1 MKVHFIA
8 NTAFPYGAATTTR
21 TLSYAKGFIDNG
33 VECEVII
40 PIPTCSASDK
50 MNIEHK
56 GIYKGVPFRY
66 SYPSTRRSASFI
78 KRRYHDFV
86 GQVKTLYHILRIP
99 KGDIVL
105 LYNGNNSWN
114 RLALLACKLS
124 GIKSVLE
131 MNELPYCEGEQTKD
145 RQKQRQITL
154 EKILPKFNGVIVIS
168 DELGKLVRKYSNA
181 KIIKV
186 PIITPPDTNHQADCN
201 NNERFIFHS
210 GKLTEAKDGV
220 CGMLEAFGIAFPKIG
235 KDVKFILT
243 GNVEMSPD
251 KDKIKA
257 IISKYS
263 LEENVVFTGYIEE
276 EELRKYQSNCTMVI
290 INKYDSLQN
299 KYCFATK
306 LSEYLAMKRPV
317 VTTNIGEAMNYLQDN
332 VNAYIVEPHNPQ
344 LIADKI
350 IEIFNNPQ
358 KAAEIGE
365 NGFLLTTKEFN
376 YKYQGK
382 RMLEFFKTL

>member
-1 MKVHFIA
+1 MKVHIIA
-8 NTAFPYGAATTTR
+8 NTAFPYGAATTIR
-21 TLSYAKGFIDNG
+21 TISYAKGFIDNG

-40 PIPTCSASDK
+40 PIPTCPNGDK
-50 MNIEHK
+50 MNTEHK
-56 GIYKGVPFRY
+56 GVYKGVPFRY

-124 GIKSVLE
+124 GIKSVME

-145 RQKQRQITL
+145 KQKQRQITL

-186 PIITPPDTNHQADCN
+186 PVITPPDTTPKTDSKNK
-201 NNERFIFHS
+201 ERYIFHS

-263 LEENVVFTGYIEE
+263 LEKNVVFTGYIEE

-332 VNAYIVEPHNPQ
+332 VNAYIVKPHNPQ